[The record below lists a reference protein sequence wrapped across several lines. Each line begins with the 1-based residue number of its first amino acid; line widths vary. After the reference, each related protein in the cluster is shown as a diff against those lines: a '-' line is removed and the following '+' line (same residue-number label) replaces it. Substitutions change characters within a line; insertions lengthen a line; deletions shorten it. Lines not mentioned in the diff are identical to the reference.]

1 MVTSSQTTMAQAMPI
16 MMLTQDFEPDEIPV
30 LKLQQTYDNDSV
42 VKVEIPIIDGR
53 TVEANLYGLNEF
65 LEAAEELTFEREMN
79 CFKHFARFSKVQSN
93 RIGIQWSMIMVS
105 PTSLVAPQLNL
116 KSVSVHGN

>member
-42 VKVEIPIIDGR
+42 VKVE
-53 TVEANLYGLNEF
+53 F
-65 LEAAEELTFEREMN
+65 QSSMEELSRPIF
-79 CFKHFARFSKVQSN
+79 
-93 RIGIQWSMIMVS
+93 MVS
-105 PTSLVAPQLNL
+105 MNSLKQRKN
-116 KSVSVHGN
+116 